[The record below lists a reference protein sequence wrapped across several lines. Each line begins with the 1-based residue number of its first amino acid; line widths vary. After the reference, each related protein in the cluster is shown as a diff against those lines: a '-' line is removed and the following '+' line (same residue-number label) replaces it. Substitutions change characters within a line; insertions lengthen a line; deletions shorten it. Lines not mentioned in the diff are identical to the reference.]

1 MHAHG
6 QRWPTPPEIPAP
18 QPHSFIC
25 NEIQAT
31 RSFAD
36 QQIFWCSPSD
46 GIGKDTRWYLF
57 GSTGPASGFDA
68 GFLGWVMQGWLCSLK
83 LNVGPSLKAILGRAE
98 ENRVPSR
105 SSPVRQR
112 SSDFRF

>member
-46 GIGKDTRWYLF
+46 GIRKDTRWYLF
-57 GSTGPASGFDA
+57 GSTGPASGLDA
-68 GFLGWVMQGWLCSLK
+68 GFFRVGDAGVALPNEVERRAK
-83 LNVGPSLKAILGRAE
+83 LESNIGAG
-98 ENRVPSR
+98 
-105 SSPVRQR
+105 
-112 SSDFRF
+112 